1 LHSQLGYSQFCIV
14 TLLSQADYKTG
25 YYQADYKTG
34 YYQADYTKLDIAKMT
49 IQSWL

>member
-1 LHSQLGYSQFCIV
+1 LHSQLY
-14 TLLSQADYKTG
+14 SQADYKAG
-25 YYQADYKTG
+25 YNQADYKTG